1 MEFDLGE
8 DVRLLQ
14 QSTRELLERESPLSE
29 ARTVM
34 EDTTDGFSKS
44 LYGQLGELG
53 YLSLLLPEDDG
64 GMGSLAFVAVMEEA
78 GRHAFPGPFLDAVLA
93 ARALAACDSAE
104 AREWRRRATAGEC
117 LAVLARSESAEVAS
131 ASPIAAR
138 FSGGRADGT
147 KLFVPFGAQAD
158 ALLVE
163 TRDGL
168 ALVPRPGTGW
178 RATPM
183 PTLDHAQRFAEI
195 ELANDP
201 AVLIA
206 DAHAAAAILADVDR
220 LAALGAAAQL
230 LGVMERCL
238 EMTLDYTKERE
249 AFGVPIASFQALQH
263 RCADML
269 ARTEG
274 TRSATYRAAW
284 ATDND
289 LRAAPYL
296 TAVAK
301 AWAGPAARHV
311 CGETIQM
318 HGGVG
323 FTWEY
328 DPHIYLKRAHTLE
341 TFYGS
346 TRSQL
351 DAVLDARRL

>member
-1 MEFDLGE
+1 
-8 DVRLLQ
+8 V
-14 QSTRELLERESPLSE
+14 
-29 ARTVM
+29 
-34 EDTTDGFSKS
+34 
-44 LYGQLGELG
+44 
-53 YLSLLLPEDDG
+53 
-64 GMGSLAFVAVMEEA
+64 
-78 GRHAFPGPFLDAVLA
+78 
-93 ARALAACDSAE
+93 
-104 AREWRRRATAGEC
+104 
-117 LAVLARSESAEVAS
+117 VLARRETAEVETS
-131 ASPIAAR
+131 LPTNTR
-138 FSGGRADGT
+138 CPGDRVEGT
-147 KLFVPFGAQAD
+147 KLFVPFGAHAD

-168 ALVPRPGTGW
+168 VLVPRPGTGW

-195 ELANDP
+195 ELAND
-201 AVLIA
+201 AATRVA
-206 DAHAAAAILADVDR
+206 DPERAAQILADVDR
-220 LAALGAAAQL
+220 LAALGGAAQL

-238 EMTLDYTKERE
+238 EMTLDYTKERQ

-274 TRSATYRAAW
+274 ARSATYRAAW
-284 ATDND
+284 ATDHEPE
-289 LRAAPYL
+289 AAAYL

-301 AWAGPAARHV
+301 AWSGPAARHV

-328 DPHIYLKRAHTLE
+328 DPHIFLKRAHTLE
-341 TFYGS
+341 AFYGG

>member
-29 ARTVM
+29 ARAVM
-34 EDTTDGFSKS
+34 EDSSDGFSKS

-53 YLSLLLPEDDG
+53 YLSLLLPEDEG

-78 GRHAFPGPFLDAVLA
+78 GRHAFPGPLLDGVLA
-93 ARALAACDSAE
+93 TRALAACDAPD
-104 AREWRRRATAGEC
+104 AREWKRRATAGES
-117 LAVLARSESAEVAS
+117 LVVLARSETAEVV
-131 ASPIAAR
+131 SPSPLAAR
-138 FSGGRADGT
+138 CSGGRAEGS

-168 ALVPRPGTGW
+168 ALVARPGTGW

-195 ELANDP
+195 ELAND
-201 AVLIA
+201 AASLVA
-206 DAHAAAAILADVDR
+206 DADGAAAILADVDR

-238 EMTLDYTKERE
+238 EMTLDYTKQRE

-284 ATDND
+284 ATDHD
-289 LRAAPYL
+289 PGEAGYL

-328 DPHIYLKRAHTLE
+328 DPHIFLKRAHTLE
-341 TFYGS
+341 AFYGD

-351 DAVLDARRL
+351 DAALDARRL